1 MATASTRVQEV
12 AWPDSGVRLELFGVV
27 FEREIDGVQWPALLQ
42 ELNFG
47 GIFNHAFGGGTW
59 PSTLN
64 WIMASDDFEYSTV
77 VGIT

>member
-1 MATASTRVQEV
+1 M
-12 AWPDSGVRLELFGVV
+12 FGVV

-42 ELNFG
+42 ELTFG
-47 GIFNHAFGGGTW
+47 DIFNGAFGGGTW

-64 WIMASDDFEYSTV
+64 WIMGSDDFEHSMVV